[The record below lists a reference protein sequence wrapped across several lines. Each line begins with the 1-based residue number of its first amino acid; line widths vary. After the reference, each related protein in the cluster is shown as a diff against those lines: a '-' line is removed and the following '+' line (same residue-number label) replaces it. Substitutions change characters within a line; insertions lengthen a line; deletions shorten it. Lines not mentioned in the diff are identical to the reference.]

1 MADLLTR
8 IGGRDLQRRSMN
20 ATVYGAGNAVADS
33 ILQAPDAV
41 EVVDKAATD
50 LQIARMLSQ
59 KYSPLWNLGTNISR
73 AAPVLGIVARAAPV
87 IGAVATFGY
96 PIATGLYTRLKNLND
111 LRELTPAEPDSYNE

>member
-20 ATVYGAGNAVADS
+20 ATAYGAGNAAADS
-33 ILQAPDAV
+33 VIQAPDAI
-41 EVVDKAATD
+41 EAVDKAATD

-73 AAPVLGIVARAAPV
+73 IAPVLGTVARAAPAV
-87 IGAVATFGY
+87 GAVATFGY
-96 PIATGLYTRLKNLND
+96 PVAVGLYTRLKSLND